1 MLPSV
6 AGPITGAF
14 AAFLPGLL
22 RDEPVMSVAGCSM
35 VHMAQVLAFTKD
47 DLKGAAGAR
56 SFERGLDYL
65 RDVEDLY
72 VSPTQITAWVYGSS
86 KYRVCLAFGDDDLS
100 GSCTCPYGQEGFFCK
115 HCVAVG
121 LAVLEMGEDLP
132 ALIEATRAERHALE
146 SWLESL
152 SKKDLLAELLGLLD
166 EEPDLRRRFEL
177 RAASVN
183 LDAVTVRHA
192 VQELILLPRRGYVEY
207 SEAHAY
213 ATDVHKAAAAID
225 DLTEAGGA
233 ADAIGIAREAVA
245 LLAEAFDC
253 VDDSSGVVGEAAH
266 ELLAVH
272 LRACEAAPPDP
283 VSLGGYLAGLL
294 LHSDHGFAPDLA
306 GYVGLLGDE
315 GFGAVRERIEAAYTR
330 NPLDWHA
337 RSLMESLARAEGD
350 VDALIAIYAAHL
362 DDRGWNHLRIAEELD
377 ENGRGG
383 EALVWAE
390 RGLAEAAN
398 PDQRLVDY
406 LAGRYAAAGRDDDV
420 LSLRRDRFRDER
432 TLASYRAL
440 RSAAKDSG
448 VWTAE
453 RAEAVALLGKEVR
466 RPAARASWDREG
478 PVLVDALIDDGD
490 LDAAWEAAK
499 DAASD
504 AQWLRLADASAAS
517 RPTDALAVYMRAIA
531 PLKSLTGD
539 RVYHRMAT
547 LLLSARACHEAL
559 GTTDK
564 FARYL
569 AALRLDQKRKRNLI
583 KILDQKG
590 L

>member
-1 MLPSV
+1 MTRGRRANKRSLLP
-6 AGPITGAF
+6 
-14 AAFLPGLL
+14 AFLPSSQVMK
-22 RDEPVMSVAGCSM
+22 PVMSAAGCSM
-35 VHMAQVLAFTKD
+35 VHMARVLTFTKD

-56 SFERGLDYL
+56 SYERGLDYL
-65 RDVEDLY
+65 RDVEDLD
-72 VSPTQITAWVYGSS
+72 VASTQITACVYGSS
-86 KYRVCLAFGDDDLS
+86 KYRVCLAFGDEVLS

-132 ALIEATRAERHALE
+132 VLIEATRAERQALE

-152 SKKDLLAELLGLLD
+152 SKKELLAELLGLLD

-183 LDAVTVRHA
+183 LDAVAVRRA
-192 VQELILLPRRGYVEY
+192 VQELILLTRRGYVEY
-207 SEAHAY
+207 SEAYAY
-213 ATDVHKAAAAID
+213 ANDVHRAAAAID

-245 LLAEAFDC
+245 LLTEASEH
-253 VDDSSGVVGEAAH
+253 VDDSSGVVGDAAH
-266 ELLAVH
+266 DLLAVH

-283 VSLGGYLAGLL
+283 VSLGDYLAGLL
-294 LHSDHGFAPDLA
+294 LHSDYGFGPDLA
-306 GYVGLLGDE
+306 DYNGLLGDK
-315 GFGAVRERIEAAYTR
+315 GFAAVRERIEAAYSR
-330 NPLDWHA
+330 NPQDWQA

-406 LAGRYAAAGRDDDV
+406 LASRYAAAGRADDV

-432 TLASYRAL
+432 TLTSYQAL
-440 RSAAKDSG
+440 RGAAKDSG
-448 VWTAE
+448 VWPAE
-453 RAEAVALLGKEVR
+453 RAEALALLGQDVHR
-466 RPAARASWDREG
+466 SPARVSWGWG
-478 PVLVDALIDDGD
+478 PVLVDALLDDGD

-504 AQWLRLADASAAS
+504 AQWLRLADASTAT
-517 RPTDALAVYMRAIA
+517 RPIDALAVYMRAIA
-531 PLKSLTGD
+531 PLKSMTGD

-547 LLLSARACHEAL
+547 LLLSARACHETL

-564 FARYL
+564 FTRYMTV
-569 AALRLDQKRKRNLI
+569 LRFDQKRKRNLI

>member
-1 MLPSV
+1 MS
-6 AGPITGAF
+6 AG
-14 AAFLPGLL
+14 
-22 RDEPVMSVAGCSM
+22 GCSM
-35 VHMAQVLAFTKD
+35 VHMARLLTFTKD

-65 RDVEDLY
+65 RDVEDLD
-72 VSPTQITAWVYGSS
+72 VASTQITACVYGSS
-86 KYRVCLAFGDDDLS
+86 KYRVRLAFGDEVLS

-132 ALIEATRAERHALE
+132 VLIEATRAERQALE

-152 SKKDLLAELLGLLD
+152 SKKELLAELLGLLD

-207 SEAHAY
+207 SDAY
-213 ATDVHKAAAAID
+213 AYANDVHRAAAAID

-245 LLAEAFDC
+245 LLTEAFEH
-253 VDDSSGVVGEAAH
+253 VDDSPGVVGDAAH

-283 VSLGGYLAGLL
+283 VSLGDYLAGLL
-294 LHSDHGFAPDLA
+294 LHSDYGFGPDLA
-306 GYVGLLGDE
+306 GYTGLLGDK
-315 GFGAVRERIEAAYTR
+315 GFAAVRERIEAAYSR
-330 NPLDWHA
+330 NPQDWQA

-406 LAGRYAAAGRDDDV
+406 LASRYAAAGRGDDV
-420 LSLRRDRFRDER
+420 LRLRRDRFRDER
-432 TLASYRAL
+432 TLASYQAL
-440 RSAAKDSG
+440 RGAAKDSG
-448 VWTAE
+448 AWPAE
-453 RAEAVALLGKEVR
+453 RAEALALLGKDVHR
-466 RPAARASWDREG
+466 SSGRVSRGWDG
-478 PVLVDALIDDGD
+478 PVLVDALLDDGD

-504 AQWLRLADASAAS
+504 AQWLRLADASTAT
-517 RPTDALAVYMRAIA
+517 RPIDALAVYMRAIA

-539 RVYHRMAT
+539 RVYHRMVS
-547 LLLSARACHEAL
+547 LLLSARACHETL

-564 FARYL
+564 FARYMTV
-569 AALRLDQKRKRNLI
+569 LRLDQKRKRNLI
-583 KILDQKG
+583 KIFDQKG

>member
-1 MLPSV
+1 
-6 AGPITGAF
+6 
-14 AAFLPGLL
+14 
-22 RDEPVMSVAGCSM
+22 M
-35 VHMAQVLAFTKD
+35 VDMARVLTFTKD

-65 RDVEDLY
+65 RDVEDLD
-72 VSPTQITAWVYGSS
+72 VASTQITACVYGSS
-86 KYRVCLAFGDDDLS
+86 KYRACLAFGDGVLS

-121 LAVLEMGEDLP
+121 LAVLELGEDLP
-132 ALIEATRAERHALE
+132 VLIEATRAERQALE

-152 SKKDLLAELLGLLD
+152 SKKELLAELLGLLG

-183 LDAVTVRHA
+183 LDAVTVRRA

-207 SEAHAY
+207 GEAY
-213 ATDVHKAAAAID
+213 ANDVHRAAAAID

-245 LLAEAFDC
+245 LLTEAFEH
-253 VDDSSGVVGEAAH
+253 VDDSSGVVGDATH

-283 VSLGGYLAGLL
+283 VSLGDYLAGLL
-294 LHSDHGFAPDLA
+294 LHSDYGFGPDLA
-306 GYVGLLGDE
+306 DYTGLLGDK
-315 GFGAVRERIEAAYTR
+315 GFAAVRERIEAAYSR
-330 NPLDWHA
+330 NPQDWQA

-406 LAGRYAAAGRDDDV
+406 LASRYAAAGRGDDV

-432 TLASYRAL
+432 TLASYQAL
-440 RSAAKDSG
+440 RGAAKDSG
-448 VWTAE
+448 AWPAE
-453 RAEAVALLGKEVR
+453 RAEALALLGKDVR
-466 RPAARASWDREG
+466 RSSGSVSWGWDG
-478 PVLVDALIDDGD
+478 PVLVDALLDDGD

-504 AQWLRLADASAAS
+504 AQWLRLADASTAT
-517 RPTDALAVYMRAIA
+517 RPADALAVYMRAIA

-547 LLLSARACHEAL
+547 LLRSARACHETL
-559 GTTDK
+559 GTTDR
-564 FARYL
+564 FARYMT
-569 AALRLDQKRKRNLI
+569 ALRFDQKRKRNLI